1 MMLIGFSGF
10 GFAGYRASR
19 KSASAVAKRYP
30 SFRASKETGRR
41 FNPTAGSPQKGPARF
56 REVRGVATLV
66 VENLV
71 ALELK
76 SDFKKIQTVIWDLPM
91 RRGQNN
97 TSRLSRSP
105 ALSARSS
112 RGFVPVLAAAVGFAS
127 AAFAVPP
134 AALAEA
140 PGASTPT
147 QVASP
152 PAASVTDAEK
162 RVIADLLFKRQ
173 LLKPDDL
180 DAAFRYAE
188 LETELG
194 DYEAAI
200 GALERV
206 LFYNPS
212 LPQVNFKLGVLYL
225 HLHLH
230 LRSYELARNCFEAV
244 LTTPDVP
251 PEIGAEAQTYVA
263 AVDKIN
269 SRSRLSYSLR
279 PPPSRILRTLAPS
292 ASFSYTPFAVPD
304 VIVSNYNAQD
314 FIVGGG
320 QPSAFVL

>member
-1 MMLIGFSGF
+1 
-10 GFAGYRASR
+10 
-19 KSASAVAKRYP
+19 
-30 SFRASKETGRR
+30 
-41 FNPTAGSPQKGPARF
+41 
-56 REVRGVATLV
+56 
-66 VENLV
+66 
-71 ALELK
+71 
-76 SDFKKIQTVIWDLPM
+76 M

-112 RGFVPVLAAAVGFAS
+112 RGFVPVLAAVAGFAS

-152 PAASVTDAEK
+152 PAASVTDADK

-200 GALERV
+200 GGLERI
-206 LFYNPS
+206 LYYNPD
-212 LPQVNFKLGVLYL
+212 LPGVRLQLGVLYF
-225 HLHLH
+225 H
-230 LRSYELARNCFEAV
+230 LRSYEMARNCFDAV
-244 LTTPDVP
+244 LNAPDVP
-251 PEIGAEAQTYVA
+251 PDIRTEVQTYVA
-263 AVDKIN
+263 AVDKAVAIN
-269 SRSRLSYSLR
+269 PRSTRGCPILSRCPRSRIRARCGRSRPRPVFLDNGGCRAGYELLSQHWLHAAGPISVHLFDR
-279 PPPSRILRTLAPS
+279 FEL
-292 ASFSYTPFAVPD
+292 
-304 VIVSNYNAQD
+304 
-314 FIVGGG
+314 
-320 QPSAFVL
+320 QPSGFHRRGGVDLPL